1 MTEHTKRMVT
11 IFAIMVS
18 LLPAILILQPPVN
31 VTLRTSA
38 LYVSAIVGYW
48 GIVLLL
54 WMYALGTR
62 AVTGLLFHDI
72 APVLAIHKWLGKY
85 GIIAIFLHPVLI
97 TLSYGESWLYSLIP
111 QASTLAERHILL
123 GQIAV
128 WLLAIVW
135 VSSAF
140 LRGRIAFRPWKYI
153 HYLAYICIPF
163 ALLHVPDLGTQT
175 MRSTVVKA
183 YLFLLALTFI
193 AFTIVRLRSI
203 LNLDKT
209 RYQVVSQ
216 TRLTNHDFAVTL
228 KPTGKRRLV
237 PRSGEYVYVKLGIL
251 SEDHPFSVARYHVD
265 TGELLLVYRTYG
277 MYTKLLAT
285 LPAKT
290 SVYLSGPYG
299 EFTREL
305 SSADTAPVVYIAGGI
320 GITPFVTRIFDENN
334 TREQWLFVAN
344 RSPESAVLVPEL
356 TRMLPSKCIRFYS
369 RYDGVLQTDEFS
381 TRLSAT
387 AIASY
392 LHDLSRYTY
401 YVCGPAGM
409 VTAIENELSSAGVPA
424 SQIHHEA
431 FGW

>member
-1 MTEHTKRMVT
+1 MTEHAKRRL
-11 IFAIMVS
+11 AIIAILVS
-18 LLPAILILQPPVN
+18 LLPAILILQPPATI
-31 VTLRTSA
+31 TLHTVA
-38 LYVSAIVGYW
+38 LYVSAVVGYW

-54 WMYALGTR
+54 WMYLLGTR

-72 APVLAIHKWLGKY
+72 APVLTIHKWLGKY

-111 QASTLAERHILL
+111 QVSTLTERHVLL
-123 GQIAV
+123 GQISL
-128 WLLAIVW
+128 WLLAVVW
-135 VSSAF
+135 VSSAL

-163 ALLHVPDLGTQT
+163 ALLHVPDLGSQT

-183 YLFLLALTFI
+183 YLLLLALTFI
-193 AFTIVRLRSI
+193 AFTIIRLRSI
-203 LNLDKT
+203 SNLDKT
-209 RYQVVSQ
+209 RYSVVSH
-216 TRLTNHDFAVTL
+216 TRLTNNDFAVTL
-228 KPTGKRRLV
+228 APIGNRRLA
-237 PRSGEYVYVKLGIL
+237 PRKGQYVYVKLGVL
-251 SEDHPFSVARYHVD
+251 SEDHPFSVARCNNE

-285 LPAKT
+285 LLPKT
-290 SVYLSGPYG
+290 TVYLSGPYG

-305 SSADTAPVVYIAGGI
+305 SPADTTPVVYIAGGI
-320 GITPFVTRIFDENN
+320 GITPFVARILDENS
-334 TREQWLFVAN
+334 TREQWLFMAN

-356 TRMLPSKCIRFYS
+356 TRMLPGRCIRFYS

-409 VTAIENELSSAGVPA
+409 VAAIESELSSMGVPA